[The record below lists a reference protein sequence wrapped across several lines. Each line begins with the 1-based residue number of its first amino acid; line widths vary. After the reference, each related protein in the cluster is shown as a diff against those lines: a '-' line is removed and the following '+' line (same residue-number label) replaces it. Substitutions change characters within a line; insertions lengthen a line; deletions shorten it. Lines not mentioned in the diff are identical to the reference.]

1 MIASG
6 RVAYLT
12 RRSPEYGIH
21 VDGATVRDKPAITV
35 DMKRVRQR
43 KRDIVERFRS
53 GSESKL
59 KAAGVEC
66 IMGEGSFTDAH
77 SLDIKLSDG
86 SGTKSVSADLIFI
99 NTGERPLLPKLP
111 GIESVT
117 VLNSTTIMELD
128 VVPSHLIVL
137 GGGYIGLEFG
147 QLFRRLGAAVTIIQ
161 RGKQLLAREDADI
174 AEEVLKILEEDGIS
188 VLLQTSAVGVSKS
201 SGSDGS
207 IHVTVSGPKGTKTLA
222 GSHLLAAAGRKPNSD
237 MLNLQA
243 AGIASDSVHGY
254 VKVSPFL
261 ETNVPGVYA
270 LGDVKGPPAFTHI
283 AYDDWRIIQA
293 NLLESRTHKLSTTNR
308 LVPYTVFMDP
318 QLGHVGLHEHEALA
332 MGKKIKVASMPMT
345 WVARALEVDETRGMM
360 KAVVDTGTDEII
372 GFTVL
377 GLEGGE
383 IMSTMQMAMQVN

>member
-21 VDGATVRDKPAITV
+21 VDGAAVGSETAITV

-43 KRDIVERFRS
+43 KRDIVESFRS

-66 IMGEGSFTDAH
+66 IMGEGSFTDTH

-99 NTGERPLLPKLP
+99 NTGERPVLPKLP
-111 GIESVT
+111 GSESVT

-137 GGGYIGLEFG
+137 GGGYIGIEFG
-147 QLFRRLGAAVTIIQ
+147 QLFRRLGASVTIIQ
-161 RGKQLLAREDADI
+161 RGKQLLPREDADI

-188 VLLQTSAVGVSKS
+188 VLLQTSAVGVS
-201 SGSDGS
+201 GNNHS
-207 IHVTVSGPKGTKTLA
+207 IHVTVSGPKGTKTLT

-360 KAVVDTGTDEII
+360 KATVDTGTDEII
-372 GFTVL
+372 GFTAL

>member
-21 VDGATVRDKPAITV
+21 VDGAAVGSETAITV

-43 KRDIVERFRS
+43 KRDIVESFRS

-66 IMGEGSFTDAH
+66 IMGEGSFTDTH

-99 NTGERPLLPKLP
+99 NTGERPVLPKLP
-111 GIESVT
+111 GSESVT

-137 GGGYIGLEFG
+137 GGGYIGIEFG
-147 QLFRRLGAAVTIIQ
+147 QLFRRLGASVTIIQ
-161 RGKQLLAREDADI
+161 RGKQLLPREDADI

-188 VLLQTSAVGVSKS
+188 VLLQTSAVGVS
-201 SGSDGS
+201 GNNHS
-207 IHVTVSGPKGTKTLA
+207 IHVTVSGPKGTKTLT

-360 KAVVDTGTDEII
+360 KAIVDTGTDEII
-372 GFTVL
+372 GFTAL

>member
-21 VDGATVRDKPAITV
+21 VDGAAVGSETAITV

-43 KRDIVERFRS
+43 KRDIVESFRS

-66 IMGEGSFTDAH
+66 IMGEGSFTDTH

-99 NTGERPLLPKLP
+99 NTGERPVLPKLP
-111 GIESVT
+111 GSESVT

-137 GGGYIGLEFG
+137 GGGYIGIEFG
-147 QLFRRLGAAVTIIQ
+147 QLFRRLGASVTIIQ
-161 RGKQLLAREDADI
+161 RGKQLLPREDADI

-188 VLLQTSAVGVSKS
+188 VLLQTSAVGVS
-201 SGSDGS
+201 GNNHS
-207 IHVTVSGPKGTKTLA
+207 IHVTVSGPKGTKTLT

-293 NLLESRTHKLSTTNR
+293 NLLKSRTHKLSTTNR

-360 KAVVDTGTDEII
+360 KATVDTGTDEII
-372 GFTVL
+372 GFTAL